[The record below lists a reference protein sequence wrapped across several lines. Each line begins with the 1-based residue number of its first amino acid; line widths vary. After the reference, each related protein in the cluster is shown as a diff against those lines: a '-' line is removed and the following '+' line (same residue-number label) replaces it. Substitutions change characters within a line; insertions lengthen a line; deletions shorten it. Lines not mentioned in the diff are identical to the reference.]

1 MTRREKMDIVL
12 KPRKSRL
19 HGLELK
25 EKVDKK
31 LLIKLIE
38 KINNNEIVCP
48 DDYCETKLKNYLKM
62 IDKDGFVRVKYFNS
76 DKKLVKDKYAGRVF
90 TSLVKKKKFSV
101 SYQNIMRYFRHT
113 LCEDYYMDIDMDNA
127 HPVILKQLCKGH
139 CYTDCLEEY
148 VDNRDEI
155 LKKVM
160 DQCDVSRDDSKKLF
174 IRLIYGGTVDN
185 WKDDT
190 GVVNEVPKF
199 CYDFEDELI
208 TTRKFIIAQ
217 NQHFVDIIK
226 KSERNNINSIMSL
239 FLQDIE
245 NKILEE
251 CFFFLRDNNYI
262 EDNNIAT
269 LCFDGIILKKCDNV
283 DELLDLLNKH
293 VFKNTGFDISF
304 SEKKMNEG
312 FDINVEKDVEI
323 KKGLL
328 NEIFDEYCKKYKLTP
343 DEIDDF
349 DISFFQLLSDK
360 DPNVSYLLMKEYWER
375 HFIYVSK
382 DDIFYQIKKKHN
394 RNGCIDISLENYGKF
409 DKITFNSGRDD
420 NGDVVRSFFMK
431 KYMVSNHRY

>member
-1 MTRREKMDIVL
+1 MDIVL

-160 DQCDVSRDDSKKLF
+160 EQCDVSRDDSKKLF

-190 GVVNEVPKF
+190 IT
-199 CYDFEDELI
+199 LI
-208 TTRKFIIAQ
+208 Q
-217 NQHFVDIIK
+217 
-226 KSERNNINSIMSL
+226 L
-239 FLQDIE
+239 
-245 NKILEE
+245 
-251 CFFFLRDNNYI
+251 C
-262 EDNNIAT
+262 
-269 LCFDGIILKKCDNV
+269 LCFYKTLK
-283 DELLDLLNKH
+283 
-293 VFKNTGFDISF
+293 
-304 SEKKMNEG
+304 
-312 FDINVEKDVEI
+312 I
-323 KKGLL
+323 K
-328 NEIFDEYCKKYKLTP
+328 F
-343 DEIDDF
+343 
-349 DISFFQLLSDK
+349 
-360 DPNVSYLLMKEYWER
+360 
-375 HFIYVSK
+375 
-382 DDIFYQIKKKHN
+382 
-394 RNGCIDISLENYGKF
+394 
-409 DKITFNSGRDD
+409 
-420 NGDVVRSFFMK
+420 
-431 KYMVSNHRY
+431 